1 MQLSQKVRIVAGAV
15 VAAALLAGPAA
26 RAGTG
31 FLTYDGWDSVQQGR
45 GGEKKV
51 VAGVDFWVAG
61 SPPRR
66 FKILG
71 SIDGARRKGGLAGM
85 IAFSSPEN
93 SVAKQV
99 RQVGGDAVILTDAH
113 ASNYLVVQ
121 YLPDAPDAAPP
132 YAPPPQPTLAVRY

>member
-1 MQLSQKVRIVAGAV
+1 MQLSHRVRLVAGAM

-45 GGEKKV
+45 GGAKKV
-51 VAGVDFWVAG
+51 VDGVDFWMAG

-71 SIDGARRKGGLAGM
+71 TIDGARRKGGLVGM
-85 IAFSSPEN
+85 VSFSSPED
-93 SVAKQV
+93 SVAK
-99 RQVGGDAVILTDAH
+99 RTLAAGGDAVILTDAR
-113 ASNYLVVQ
+113 AANYLVVK
-121 YLPDAPDAAPP
+121 YLPDAPDAPA
-132 YAPPPQPTLAVRY
+132 YEPPPQPALAVRF

>member
-1 MQLSQKVRIVAGAV
+1 MQLSHRVRLVAGAM

-51 VAGVDFWVAG
+51 VDGVDFWMAG

-71 SIDGARRKGGLAGM
+71 TIDGARRKGGLVGM
-85 IAFSSPEN
+85 VSFSSPED
-93 SVAKQV
+93 SVAKQTLAA
-99 RQVGGDAVILTDAH
+99 GGDAVILTDAR
-113 ASNYLVVQ
+113 AANYLVVK
-121 YLPDAPDAAPP
+121 YLPDAPDAPA
-132 YAPPPQPTLAVRY
+132 YEPPPQPALAVRF

>member
-1 MQLSQKVRIVAGAV
+1 MQLSKSARLVAGAM
-15 VAAALLAGPAA
+15 VAAALLVGPAA

-51 VAGVDFWVAG
+51 VDGVDFWMAG

-71 SIDGARRKGGLAGM
+71 TIDGALRKGGLVGM
-85 IAFSSPEN
+85 VSFSSPEDA
-93 SVAKQV
+93 VAKQTLA
-99 RQVGGDAVILTDAH
+99 VGGDAVILTDAR
-113 ASNYLVVQ
+113 AANYLVVK
-121 YLPDAPDAAPP
+121 YLPDAPDAPA
-132 YAPPPQPTLAVRY
+132 YEPPPQPALAVRF

>member
-1 MQLSQKVRIVAGAV
+1 MQLSQKVRLVAGAM

-51 VAGVDFWVAG
+51 VDGVDFWMAG

-71 SIDGARRKGGLAGM
+71 TIDGARRKGGLVGM
-85 IAFSSPEN
+85 VSFSSPEDA
-93 SVAKQV
+93 VAKQTLA
-99 RQVGGDAVILTDAH
+99 VGGDAVILTDAR
-113 ASNYLVVQ
+113 AANYLVVK
-121 YLPDAPDAAPP
+121 YLADAPDAPA
-132 YAPPPQPTLAVRY
+132 YEPPPQPALAVRF

>member
-1 MQLSQKVRIVAGAV
+1 MQLSQRVRLVAGAM

-31 FLTYDGWDSVQQGR
+31 FLTYDGWESVQQGR

-51 VAGVDFWVAG
+51 LDGVDFWMAG

-71 SIDGARRKGGLAGM
+71 TIEGARRKGGLVGM
-85 IAFSSPEN
+85 VSFSSPEDA
-93 SVAKQV
+93 VAKQTLA
-99 RQVGGDAVILTDAH
+99 VGGDAVILTDAR
-113 ASNYLVVQ
+113 AANYLVVK
-121 YLPDAPDAAPP
+121 YLADAPDAPA
-132 YAPPPQPTLAVRY
+132 YEPPPQPALAVRF

>member
-1 MQLSQKVRIVAGAV
+1 MQLSQRVRVVAGAM

-26 RAGTG
+26 WAGTG

-51 VAGVDFWVAG
+51 VDGVDFWMSG

-71 SIDGARRKGGLAGM
+71 SIDGARRRGGLAGM
-85 IAFSSPEN
+85 VSFSSPDDG
-93 SVAKQV
+93 VAKQTLA
-99 RQVGGDAVILTDAH
+99 VGGDAVILTDPRA
-113 ASNYLVVQ
+113 ANYLVVK
-121 YLPDAPDAAPP
+121 YLPDAPDAAP
-132 YAPPPQPTLAVRY
+132 YEPPPQPTLAVRY

>member
-1 MQLSQKVRIVAGAV
+1 MQLSHRVRLVAGAM

-51 VAGVDFWVAG
+51 VDGVDFWMAG

-71 SIDGARRKGGLAGM
+71 TIDGARRKGGLVGM
-85 IAFSSPEN
+85 VSFSSPEG
-93 SVAKQV
+93 SVAKQTLAA
-99 RQVGGDAVILTDAH
+99 GGDAVILTDAR
-113 ASNYLVVQ
+113 AANYLVVK
-121 YLPDAPDAAPP
+121 YLPDAPDAPA
-132 YAPPPQPTLAVRY
+132 YEPPPQPALAVRF